1 MSVARNDYPGAVPFL
16 PEQRD
21 GSTLREAVQT
31 CRGCDLYEN
40 ATQAVF
46 GAGEARATLMLVGE
60 QPGDVED
67 RAGQPFVGPAG
78 RLLDRALAEAGIDRG
93 QVYVT
98 NAVKHFRFRS
108 DGGKRRIHQG
118 PAQWHI
124 AACQPWVLA
133 ELDVVAPQGVVLLG
147 STAGKSFFG
156 SGFRVGEQ
164 RGVKVMLPTRPDVWS
179 VATIHPSAALRA
191 ENRDELFDGLVAD
204 LRTAAGL
211 L

>member
-1 MSVARNDYPGAVPFL
+1 VARSDYPGAQPYL
-16 PEQRD
+16 PEQL
-21 GSTLREAVQT
+21 SQPALTEAVQG

-46 GAGEARATLMLVGE
+46 GAGGESARLMLVGE

-67 RAGQPFVGPAG
+67 RTGRPFVGPAG
-78 RLLDRALAEAGIDRG
+78 RLLNEALVAAGIDRSEA
-93 QVYVT
+93 YVT

-108 DGGKRRIHQG
+108 DTGKRRIHQG

-133 ELDVVAPQGVVLLG
+133 ELDFVRPEGVVLLG

-156 SGFRVGEQ
+156 SKFRVGEQ
-164 RGVKVMLPTRPDVWS
+164 RGQRVDLPVRPDVWS
-179 VATIHPSAALRA
+179 LATIHPSAILRA
-191 ENRDELFDGLVAD
+191 ENRDELFEGFVAD
-204 LRTAAGL
+204 LRTAAQL

>member
-1 MSVARNDYPGAVPFL
+1 MARSDYPGARPFVPEEL
-16 PEQRD
+16 TRN
-21 GSTLREAVQT
+21 SLTEAVQT
-31 CRGCDLYEN
+31 CRGCDLFEN

-46 GAGEARATLMLVGE
+46 GAGEQTATLMLVGE

-67 RAGQPFVGPAG
+67 RAGEPFVGPAG
-78 RLLDRALAEAGIDRG
+78 RLLDQALVEAGIDRT

-118 PAQWHI
+118 PAQWQI

-133 ELDVVAPQGVVLLG
+133 ELDFVQPEGVVLLG

-156 SGFRVGEQ
+156 SSFRVGEQ
-164 RGVKVMLPTRPDVWS
+164 RGQRVMLPARPDVWS
-179 VATIHPSAALRA
+179 IATIHPSAALRA
-191 ENRDELFDGLVAD
+191 ENREELFAGLVVD
-204 LRTAAGL
+204 LKAAAQL

>member
-1 MSVARNDYPGAVPFL
+1 MARSDYPGAEPFV
-16 PEQRD
+16 PEQR
-21 GSTLREAVQT
+21 SLASLTEAVQT
-31 CRGCDLYEN
+31 CRGCDLYEH

-46 GAGEARATLMLVGE
+46 GAGRTSSTLMLVGE

-67 RAGQPFVGPAG
+67 RAGEPFVGPAG
-78 RLLDRALAEAGIDRG
+78 RLLDRALEAAEIDRD

-98 NAVKHFRFRS
+98 NAVQHFRFRS
-108 DGGKRRIHQG
+108 EAGSRRIHQG

-124 AACQPWVLA
+124 SACQPWVLA
-133 ELDVVAPQGVVLLG
+133 ELDLVQPQGVVLLG

-156 SGFRVGEQ
+156 SKFRVGEQ
-164 RGVKVMLPTRPDVWS
+164 RGRRVMLPARPDVWS
-179 VATIHPSAALRA
+179 IATIHPSAALRA
-191 ENRDELFDGLVAD
+191 QNRDELFEGLVGD